1 MTLWIKPLFGDM
13 LPISYSIPIQ
23 NLHNFYRCIHMKY
36 YSELKLHQIHI
47 YHNDSLDLSEVKD
60 EDILYIY
67 ISEPYAEKW
76 ISDWSKSS
84 PDDQYIHKNSCITWY
99 DGRWG
104 DPYEDPSVLNRTSLT
119 LHIHVIE
126 DTQEKDPSKKR
137 KFSLNHTF
145 FKTLYPPSNEETI
158 WYPTLEEACHYYREV
173 WNTKQQADS
182 FTEVTMKHIIHL
194 WNLYHDTNYH
204 LIENGRY
211 YDY

>member
-1 MTLWIKPLFGDM
+1 MM
-13 LPISYSIPIQ
+13 PIEYSTPIE
-23 NLHNFYRCIHMKY
+23 NLRNFYHCVHMKY

-47 YHNDSLDLSEVKD
+47 YHNDHNDLDLSEVKD

-84 PDDQYIHKNSCITWY
+84 PDNEYIHKNSCITWY

-104 DPYEDPSVLNRTSLT
+104 DPYENPSILNRTSLT
-119 LHIHVIE
+119 LHINVIE
-126 DTQEKDPSKKR
+126 YNSSK
-137 KFSLNHTF
+137 KFSLQHVF
-145 FKTLYPPSNEETI
+145 FKTLYPPSDEETI
-158 WYPTLEEACHYYREV
+158 WYPTLEEACQKYRDA
-173 WNTKQQADS
+173 WNNKEQADS
-182 FTEVTMKHIIHL
+182 FTEITMKHVIHL